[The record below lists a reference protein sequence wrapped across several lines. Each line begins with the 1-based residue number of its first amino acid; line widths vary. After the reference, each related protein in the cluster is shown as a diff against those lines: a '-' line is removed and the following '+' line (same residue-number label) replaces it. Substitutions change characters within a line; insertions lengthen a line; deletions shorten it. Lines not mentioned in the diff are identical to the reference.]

1 MIRVAQ
7 ILGKMNGGGV
17 EQVVMNYYRFINRT
31 RVQFDFVVEQGS
43 LQVPFE
49 EISRLGGRVFQ
60 VPPMKDLPSYER
72 ALRKL
77 IREQRWQ
84 IVHSH
89 LNALSV
95 FPLHAAAC
103 EGVPVRIAHSH
114 SSAGGVEPGRDLAK
128 NVLRCFANTYPTHR
142 FACSDYAGRW
152 LFGGRASFEVVQNA
166 IDVKRFAYNAEVRH
180 EVRASLGISEQCLV
194 VGHVGRFAVQK
205 NHRFLIDVFERL
217 QHDRNAV
224 LILIGS
230 GCLEKDVRSLVHQ
243 KHLDDSVL
251 FLGFREDVERFY
263 QAFDVFALPSHYEG
277 LGIVNI
283 EAQTAGLPCIVSDKV
298 TRESDVSGNVVYL
311 PADDPARW
319 AKTIAGCAAFPR
331 KTLREDAIQRRGF
344 GIKTAASK
352 LLQRYCELASQVDA
366 SRSHD
371 E

>member
-1 MIRVAQ
+1 MICVAQ

-17 EQVVMNYYRFINRT
+17 EQVVMNYYRFIDRT
-31 RVQFDFVVEQGS
+31 CVQFDFVVEQGS
-43 LQVPFE
+43 QQVPLE
-49 EISRLGGRVFQ
+49 EISRLGGRVFR
-60 VPPMKDLPSYER
+60 VPSMKDLLSYER

-77 IREQRWQ
+77 MREQRWQ

-95 FPLHAAAC
+95 FPLRAAAC

-128 NVLRCFANTYPTHR
+128 NVLRCFANRYPTHR
-142 FACSDYAGRW
+142 FACSDHAGRW
-152 LFGGRASFEVVQNA
+152 LFGNRASFEVVQNA
-166 IDVKRFAYNAEVRH
+166 IDVKRFAYNDEVRR

-217 QHDRNAV
+217 QRNINAV

-230 GCLEKDVRSLVHQ
+230 GCLEKEVRSLVHQ
-243 KHLDDSVL
+243 KHLDDSVF

-283 EAQTAGLPCIVSDKV
+283 EAQTAGLPCVVSDKV

-311 PADDPARW
+311 ATDDSGRW
-319 AKTIAGCAAFPR
+319 AKTIAGFAACPR
-331 KTLREDAIQRRGF
+331 KALQEDVIDQRGF
-344 GIKTAASK
+344 GIETAASK
-352 LLQRYCELASQVDA
+352 LLQRYCELS
-366 SRSHD
+366 SRAD
-371 E
+371 VVRGCNA